1 MATFDAYN
9 LNRDEE
15 LCLLALSGD
24 RVAEEVLVTRYNRL
38 VRICARPFFLAG
50 GDSEDL
56 IQEGM
61 FGLLKAIREFDSERD
76 ASFRTFAEV
85 CIRNR
90 IRSAVTAAS
99 RGKHAPLNDSISLEH
114 DMDTDVLNH
123 SQDSPEEV
131 LIDREEYLERMESL
145 KLRLSGFESTVLV
158 SYLRGLSYQEIADQL
173 HRPRKSVDNA
183 VQRIRQK
190 VAQYFTSGVISES

>member
-1 MATFDAYN
+1 MAAFDTYS
-9 LNRDEE
+9 LYRDEE
-15 LCLLALSGD
+15 LCTLASSGD
-24 RVAEEVLVTRYNRL
+24 RVAEEILVTRYNRL

-76 ASFRTFAEV
+76 VSFHTFAEV

-90 IRSAVTAAS
+90 VRSAVTAAS
-99 RGKHAPLNDSISLEH
+99 RGKHTPLNESISLEN
-114 DMDTDVLNH
+114 DIDTDVLNH
-123 SQDSPEEV
+123 SQDSPEEL
-131 LIDREEYLERMESL
+131 LIDREEYLERIESL

-158 SYLRGLSYQEIADQL
+158 SYLRGLSYQEIADEL

-190 VAQYFTSGVISES
+190 VAQHFTSGVISES